1 MAFASVKSFDH
12 NQNTMTQTGRLSKTS
27 LDKDLLGKM
36 IKRTLKV
43 NTKDEPDWKMH
54 KVDNP
59 KSVLV
64 AHIP

>member
-43 NTKDEPDWKMH
+43 NTKDEPD
-54 KVDNP
+54 
-59 KSVLV
+59 
-64 AHIP
+64 